1 VNGNPIP
8 VPDNGDVVSDNLVD
22 FWRGRKKCPIL
33 AFHFE
38 EYSTADGDGIVY
50 ILSTLRS
57 T

>member
-8 VPDNGDVVSDNLVD
+8 VPDNVDVVSDNLVD
-22 FWRGRKKCPIL
+22 FWRGREKCPIL

-50 ILSTLRS
+50 ILSTLLS